1 MQLSYRVRM
10 ILYNI
15 LLFAFAFLI
24 VVFCVFQG
32 TSYYYINLTK
42 DTLQKTAQDSTLF
55 ISQELKNIQS
65 PDSLKNRFIANSLYL
80 SKSIAENEN
89 HRVLLFDTEGNRIAD
104 SVEETTINNTLK
116 AELDLSLTENA
127 PVFTLKSINDASM
140 AYFTAPVTIDNAVV
154 GYIGFIY
161 SMHEM
166 DTFLHIAGILFG
178 IGGLI
183 GLMVLVFVTMS
194 FSKHFF
200 QPIKDLTKISNE
212 INNGNYNLT
221 IYYKH
226 TDEIG
231 DLTHAFNGMVTNINN
246 VILQLESE
254 RKRLAGVLASI
265 DDGLLAIDKNGNI
278 ITSNSYIKTYL
289 MSAIPKPFTI
299 FSINHFYGI
308 FLTA

>member
-89 HRVLLFDTEGNRIAD
+89 HRVLLFDTAGNRIAD

-127 PVFTLKSINDASM
+127 PVFTLKSINDASI
-140 AYFTAPVTIDNAVV
+140 AYFTAPVTIDNTVV
-154 GYIGFIY
+154 GYLGFI
-161 SMHEM
+161 
-166 DTFLHIAGILFG
+166 
-178 IGGLI
+178 
-183 GLMVLVFVTMS
+183 
-194 FSKHFF
+194 
-200 QPIKDLTKISNE
+200 
-212 INNGNYNLT
+212 
-221 IYYKH
+221 
-226 TDEIG
+226 
-231 DLTHAFNGMVTNINN
+231 
-246 VILQLESE
+246 
-254 RKRLAGVLASI
+254 
-265 DDGLLAIDKNGNI
+265 
-278 ITSNSYIKTYL
+278 
-289 MSAIPKPFTI
+289 
-299 FSINHFYGI
+299 
-308 FLTA
+308 